1 MITSQRTGIGTV
13 IFKMANTRAC
23 LWVGVNGQ
31 MERNILKIQEK
42 EERIAG
48 AKRLEGE
55 G

>member
-1 MITSQRTGIGTV
+1 MITSQRRGIGTV

-31 MERNILKIQEK
+31 MERNMLKIQEK
-42 EERIAG
+42 EERISG
-48 AKRLEGE
+48 VKRLEGE